1 MTLSAKLTEI
11 AQISPHQEA
20 IVFKNLRMTYSQL
33 NTRVNQLASGLKQMG
48 IQTGDRVMLVMRNCP
63 EFVIACYAIMR
74 MQGIVV
80 PISPQY
86 TINELSMIIQDCLPT
101 AIITSPEKQAIL
113 FKISQA
119 INIPKGIIVNSSKPT
134 HADIKT
140 LEQICDQSV
149 ATYPGAAA
157 NQADV
162 AEIIYIAGLSGQ
174 PRGVMLTNHN
184 LYSNALTFSQVC
196 SLSQADRA
204 LLSAQA
210 YYAGAQTCVMN
221 ATIVSGGTLV
231 IQEGWKGAE
240 ELLRNIDQERITFLF
255 GPPTMYNLL
264 SKYPDLPK
272 CNTSSLRLALS
283 SSAGMSA
290 NLYVSLVASLKIQ
303 IADGYGL
310 TETSPMI
317 TLNFINKTGK
327 IGSVGQ
333 PLPNVAVK
341 IFDYQEREVPQGQ
354 VGEIVVSGPN
364 VMKGYLNQADE
375 TRYALRGG
383 WFHTGDLAYADQ
395 DGNLYLVDRKK
406 NIIVRA
412 GVNINPHEIEDVLYD
427 HPGIFEVAVIG
438 VPDAQVGEEIL
449 AYIMPR
455 SKYALSESE
464 IMAFCRNRLDP
475 HKIPRYFYFVDN
487 LPKTSSG
494 KLMRKEMQNWIANQ
508 KPPV

>member
-1 MTLSAKLTEI
+1 MTLSAKLAEI
-11 AQISPHQEA
+11 AQISPNQEA
-20 IVFKNLRMTYSQL
+20 IVFKSLSMTYAQL
-33 NTRVNQLASGLKQMG
+33 NTRVNQLAGGLKQMG
-48 IQTGDRVMLVMRNCP
+48 IHTGDRVMLVMRNCP

-80 PISPQY
+80 PVSPQF
-86 TINELSMIIQDCLPT
+86 TVNELSMIIQDCLPT

-113 FKISQA
+113 SKISQS
-119 INIPKGIIVNSSKPT
+119 INIPKGIIVNSSKP
-134 HADIKT
+134 AQANIKT
-140 LEQICDQSV
+140 LEQICDHNIDTYQG
-149 ATYPGAAA
+149 ATA
-157 NQADV
+157 NQADA
-162 AEIIYIAGLSGQ
+162 AEIFYIDGLSGQ
-174 PRGVMLTNHN
+174 PRGVILTNHN
-184 LYSNALTFSQVC
+184 LYSNALAFSQAC
-196 SLSQADRA
+196 SLSQADHA
-204 LLSAQA
+204 LLTAQA

-221 ATIVSGGTLV
+221 ATLVSGGLVV
-231 IQEGWKGAE
+231 IQEGFNGAE
-240 ELLRNIDQERITFLF
+240 ELLRNIAQEKITFLF
-255 GPPTMYNLL
+255 GPPTLYNLL

-272 CNTSSLRLALS
+272 FNTSSLRLALS

-290 NLYVSLVASLKIQ
+290 NLYQSLVSRLKIQ
-303 IADGYGL
+303 IANGYGL

-327 IGSVGQ
+327 IGSVGK
-333 PLPNVAVK
+333 PIPDVAVK
-341 IFDYQEREVPQGQ
+341 IVDYQEREVPQGQ

-364 VMKGYLNQADE
+364 VMKGYLNQEEE

-395 DGNLYLVDRKK
+395 DGFLYLVDRKK

-412 GVNINPHEIEDVLYD
+412 GVNIRPHEIEEVLYD

-438 VPDAQVGEEIL
+438 VPDARVGEEIL

-455 SKYALSESE
+455 SKNVLSESE
-464 IMAFCRNRLDP
+464 IMAFCRDRLDP
-475 HKIPRYFYFVDN
+475 HKIPRYFCFVDN

-494 KLMRKEMQNWIANQ
+494 KLMRKEMQSWIAKQ